1 MAISINLIFGLLFLY
16 LFIKREAFERYVL
29 GRSINKCM
37 RIFELEQP
45 KSAEQFKLDQLK
57 AVNKRASLAVK
68 NEREKQKLQHANK
81 ALQQLHKPKA
91 ATVVPKKTIKPIK
104 PIQPIKP
111 SKLP

>member
-1 MAISINLIFGLLFLY
+1 
-16 LFIKREAFERYVL
+16 
-29 GRSINKCM
+29 M

-45 KSAEQFKLDQLK
+45 KSAEQFKLDQLQ

-91 ATVVPKKTIKPIK
+91 ATVVPNKTIKPIK
-104 PIQPIKP
+104 AGPPKLIKP
-111 SKLP
+111 SLNQNHKACHKPMAGSVSGLEELMYVPGMSSKAMA

>member
-1 MAISINLIFGLLFLY
+1 
-16 LFIKREAFERYVL
+16 
-29 GRSINKCM
+29 M

-45 KSAEQFKLDQLK
+45 KSAEQFKLDQLQ

-91 ATVVPKKTIKPIK
+91 ATVVPKKNYQTHQAYTTNQTKQIAIKK
-104 PIQPIKP
+104 AATVDGLK
-111 SKLP
+111 K

>member
-1 MAISINLIFGLLFLY
+1 
-16 LFIKREAFERYVL
+16 
-29 GRSINKCM
+29 M

-45 KSAEQFKLDQLK
+45 KSAEQFKLDQLQ

-91 ATVVPKKTIKPIK
+91 ATIVPQKSIKPIM

-111 SKLP
+111 QQIAIKKAATVDGLKK